1 MKHVQW
7 FEELARKT
15 GCRYIEARSSV
26 SQMEE
31 YALRQGFSLN
41 TRVYTKEINEQ

>member
-7 FEELARKT
+7 FEELARNA
-15 GCRYIEARSSV
+15 GCKYIEARSSV

-31 YALRQGFSLN
+31 YALKQGFSLN
-41 TRVYTKEINEQ
+41 TRVYTKKVDE